1 VQPALQVGGFKT
13 PELGDAGLAGHGRR
27 MTAAPPPA
35 VLKMAADAVYAAGV
49 DAYIPSDEIEGSPGW
64 SARCARHWR
73 GRNAPGRARRSP

>member
-13 PELGDAGLAGHGRR
+13 PELGDAGLAGPGRR

-35 VLKMAADAVYAAGV
+35 VMKMAADAVYAAGV